1 MNDKLPSTI
10 EELNIKYFKLMNGES
25 IIAYVHDVDTE
36 HGAMVGLEEPMAVL
50 VKGVKDYQF
59 TPWFPFTT
67 GKVHM
72 LDSYNIIAESSV
84 DTHMKAYYMK
94 MVLNGID
101 TDDDI
106 DVLTHELPDGST
118 VVH

>member
-1 MNDKLPSTI
+1 ML
-10 EELNIKYFKLMNGES
+10 S
-25 IIAYVHDVDTE
+25 I
-36 HGAMVGLEEPMAVL
+36 
-50 VKGVKDYQF
+50 
-59 TPWFPFTT
+59 
-67 GKVHM
+67 
-72 LDSYNIIAESSV
+72 NIIAEAAV